1 MTFLWKPGVKWLK
14 LITRLMLELSVFSHF
29 CFIIL
34 SIAVKILL
42 ILSVIVVLWDKLFT
56 TIFTVSTLTLF
67 DKLRSIDES
76 ILIKNDFKIMKVLR
90 FGDHSFNNVKILLY

>member
-1 MTFLWKPGVKWLK
+1 
-14 LITRLMLELSVFSHF
+14 MLELSVFSHF

-34 SIAVKILL
+34 NIAVKILL

-67 DKLRSIDES
+67 DELRSIDES

>member
-1 MTFLWKPGVKWLK
+1 
-14 LITRLMLELSVFSHF
+14 MLELSVFSHF

-67 DKLRSIDES
+67 DELRSIDES

-90 FGDHSFNNVKILLY
+90 FGDHSFNKVKILLY